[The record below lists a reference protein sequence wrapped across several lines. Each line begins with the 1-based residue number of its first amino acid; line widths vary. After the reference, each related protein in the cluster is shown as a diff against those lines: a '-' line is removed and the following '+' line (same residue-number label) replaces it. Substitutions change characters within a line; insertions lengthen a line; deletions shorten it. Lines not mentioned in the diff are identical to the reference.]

1 MIPRRR
7 PAPPAVA
14 SLSLALPL
22 ACFALIAFAGCT
34 NPKLLDANRAFRAGD
49 VPAARTLIDRVA
61 QQSANGNDRLLAH
74 LEQGAIALAAGD
86 PAAAD
91 RAFAKADAD
100 ARYFDRRPDISLSAE
115 LAATAIN
122 LNALPYRGR
131 PHDLI
136 MLDTYQALIAL
147 ERGNTAAARVELRQ
161 ALERQQQAARNFAE
175 QINKQQAALDQ
186 ANAKA
191 PADRRLDIDRTL
203 DDPAV
208 AGRLARL
215 NQSVANLTP
224 YTDFVNPFTETLRG
238 IVFLHAPA
246 DSADH
251 ENARFALDR
260 ALGLVP
266 GQTYLAE
273 DLADAAAL
281 AQQGTPPP
289 PSTHA
294 FLFAGTAPFFTS
306 FRIDLPLFIFNDRVD
321 YVGVN
326 FPSFNT
332 GPPATPRLTALP
344 EHAGRPATTLGLVD
358 FDRVIGAD
366 YDARLPGIILRTLL
380 NAAAKAGAA
389 YALNEATRGDDVTNV
404 LVRIAT
410 SAYQAVAN
418 QADLRTF
425 AALPRRIDYARLPTP
440 DAGRITLQ
448 TPDHAP
454 LTVNVEPGRANIV
467 LVFSPHPGGDVAVYS
482 FPIEPTR

>member
-1 MIPRRR
+1 MTR
-7 PAPPAVA
+7 PA
-14 SLSLALPL
+14 LSLPSTFLL
-22 ACFALIAFAGCT
+22 ACALALAGLAGCT

-86 PAAAD
+86 PSAAD

-100 ARYFDRRPDISLSAE
+100 ARYFDRQPDISLSAE

-147 ERGNTAAARVELRQ
+147 ERGDTAAARVELRQ
-161 ALERQQQAARNFAE
+161 ALERQQQAARTFAE
-175 QINKQQAALDQ
+175 QITKQQAALDE

-203 DDPAV
+203 DDPAI
-208 AGRLARL
+208 ANRLAEL
-215 NQSVANLTP
+215 NQRVANLTP
-224 YTDFVNPFTETLRG
+224 YADFVNPFTETLRG

-266 GQTYLAE
+266 SQTFLAE

-281 AQQGTPPP
+281 NQQGTPPP
-289 PSTHA
+289 PTTHA
-294 FLFAGTAPFFTS
+294 FLFAGTAPYFTS

-326 FPSFNT
+326 FP
-332 GPPATPRLTALP
+332 
-344 EHAGRPATTLGLVD
+344 
-358 FDRVIGAD
+358 
-366 YDARLPGIILRTLL
+366 
-380 NAAAKAGAA
+380 
-389 YALNEATRGDDVTNV
+389 
-404 LVRIAT
+404 
-410 SAYQAVAN
+410 
-418 QADLRTF
+418 
-425 AALPRRIDYARLPTP
+425 
-440 DAGRITLQ
+440 
-448 TPDHAP
+448 
-454 LTVNVEPGRANIV
+454 
-467 LVFSPHPGGDVAVYS
+467 
-482 FPIEPTR
+482 